1 MSSLLIQGAAMPK
14 PNNFK
19 IALIL
24 ILLLA
29 TVPGWAQN
37 SPEPPKTF
45 TLQAPAPFGALGV
58 GPGEMGAIAGVR
70 VMGGANIDQVV
81 KGTPFSGTLHTE
93 STRVFADGNRIH
105 QENSSKIWRDRDGR
119 VRTEAQLALP
129 PGLTT
134 DRAPT
139 LITISDPVARVRYV
153 LEPGAMI
160 ARKLPF
166 APELIV
172 RKIESGAPA
181 TSPATMQVE
190 IAPPEGP
197 GPVTKDV
204 FFYSASKQIDR
215 SKSEDLGERDFD
227 GVLAKGTR
235 LTTTIPAGEVS
246 NERAIEIV
254 SEHWYSDSLKT
265 TVMTKHSDPWA
276 GDFSSRLTEVNT
288 GDPDPA
294 LFTVPSGYRVVED
307 KFRLG
312 IAGAPAPPK

>member
-1 MSSLLIQGAAMPK
+1 MQK
-14 PNNFK
+14 PIDFK
-19 IALIL
+19 ISLMI
-24 ILLLA
+24 ILLLLLVTSGA
-29 TVPGWAQN
+29 GSAQN
-37 SPEPPKTF
+37 GPEPPKTF
-45 TLQAPAPFGALGV
+45 TVQAPAPFGALGV
-58 GPGEMGAIAGVR
+58 GPGEMGAVAGVR
-70 VMGGANIDQVV
+70 VMGGTEINEVV
-81 KGTPFSGTLHTE
+81 KGTPFSGTLRTE

-139 LITISDPVARVRYV
+139 LITINDPVAKVRYV

-166 APELIV
+166 APELMV

-181 TSPATMQVE
+181 TSPATMQIA
-190 IAPPEGP
+190 IAPPEG
-197 GPVTKDV
+197 GPALDNV
-204 FFYSASKQIDR
+204 FFYSGSKQTDR
-215 SKSEDLGERDFD
+215 TKSEDLGERDFD

-235 LTTTIPAGEVS
+235 LTTTIPAGEMS

-276 GDFSSRLTEVNT
+276 GDFNSRLTDVNT

-294 LFTVPSGYRVVED
+294 LFAVPSGYRVVEE